1 VCILLVRL
9 RVNAKPQLGGDTG
22 GRTWQT
28 IKNVLFVHAFRVQRV
43 MTVTSA
49 CKRAEEYVEVGSSEV
64 EWYMGTNN
72 TNNTSN
78 NHIWNEG

>member
-1 VCILLVRL
+1 
-9 RVNAKPQLGGDTG
+9 
-22 GRTWQT
+22 
-28 IKNVLFVHAFRVQRV
+28 